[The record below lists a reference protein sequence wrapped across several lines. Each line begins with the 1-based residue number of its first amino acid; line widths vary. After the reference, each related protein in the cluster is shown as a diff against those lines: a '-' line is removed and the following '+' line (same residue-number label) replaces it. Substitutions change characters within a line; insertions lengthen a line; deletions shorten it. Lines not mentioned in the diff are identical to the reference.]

1 MTTDLVP
8 LRTGFDVGWLGY
20 RRDQVQHYVGE
31 TERDFE
37 LLAADRD
44 AAEARATS
52 LARAL
57 EAARDENRALRDR
70 IDRLCRQPFSPDSVG
85 ERLRYAVDSA
95 LSEAAAIVERAGA
108 IEDHVWVSARQ
119 IHAEHRDLLTT
130 TRERMT
136 RLVREGEARRR
147 ALDEAAARQRAQ
159 ADEDFE
165 LALAL
170 RRKETL
176 RDARLIEETARRRAE
191 QTVREA
197 ARQVE
202 VLREH
207 RDHVADVLRVVH
219 ALLGKAAGHV
229 GARENDPP
237 AGDRREVPGPR
248 AGDGTP
254 APDRRA
260 AEVRVR
266 GGTA

>member
-1 MTTDLVP
+1 MTTELVP
-8 LRTGFDVGWLGY
+8 LRTGFDVAWLGY
-20 RRDQVQHYVGE
+20 RRDQVQHYVGV

-44 AAEARATS
+44 AAEARALS

-57 EAARDENRALRDR
+57 DAARDENRALRDR
-70 IDRLCRQPFSPDSVG
+70 IDRLCRQPLSPDSVG
-85 ERLRYAVDSA
+85 ERLRHAVDAA
-95 LSEAAAIVERAGA
+95 LAEAAAIVERAGA
-108 IEDHVWVSARQ
+108 IEDHVWASAREA
-119 IHAEHRDLLTT
+119 HAEHRDLLAT

-159 ADEDFE
+159 AAEDFE

-176 RDARLIEETARRRAE
+176 RDAQLVEETARLRAE
-191 QTVREA
+191 RSVREA

-207 RDHVADVLRVVH
+207 RDRVADVLRVVH
-219 ALLGKAAGHV
+219 ALLGKAAGHLQV
-229 GARENDPP
+229 
-237 AGDRREVPGPR
+237 
-248 AGDGTP
+248 GDG
-254 APDRRA
+254 R
-260 AEVRVR
+260 
-266 GGTA
+266 

>member
-1 MTTDLVP
+1 MTTELVP
-8 LRTGFDVGWLGY
+8 LRTGFDVAWLGY
-20 RRDQVQHYVGE
+20 RRDQVQHYVGV

-44 AAEARATS
+44 AAEARALS

-57 EAARDENRALRDR
+57 DAARDENRALRDR
-70 IDRLCRQPFSPDSVG
+70 IDRLCRQPLSPDSVG
-85 ERLRYAVDSA
+85 ERLRHAVDAA

-108 IEDHVWVSARQ
+108 IEDHVWASARQ
-119 IHAEHRDLLTT
+119 AHAEHRDLLAT

-159 ADEDFE
+159 AAEDFE

-176 RDARLIEETARRRAE
+176 RDAQLVEETARLRAE
-191 QTVREA
+191 RSVREA

-207 RDHVADVLRVVH
+207 RDRVADVLRMVH
-219 ALLGKAAGHV
+219 ALLGKAAAHLQV
-229 GARENDPP
+229 
-237 AGDRREVPGPR
+237 
-248 AGDGTP
+248 GDG
-254 APDRRA
+254 
-260 AEVRVR
+260 
-266 GGTA
+266 G